1 MRSSRDAVRAGARR
15 AVLTRPGAVTLAVA
29 LAASGLVVGAGLPS
43 ASAAGG
49 GGVVTTV
56 TGTVERVHLD
66 DFDHPLPAGA
76 DEVTFVRTADGS
88 LQVPASRLAAVPDG
102 ATVRLGLSDT
112 RSARPG
118 AQGTLVADL
127 SATEVRNPEAGP
139 TVASVVVTAAPKQ
152 SQAAAALG
160 AHSVLVVIA
169 KPPGGT
175 ASSYTAADIAAT
187 VNGGINTYWSNVTG
201 GAVTFSATG
210 FGSVVAT
217 TNAPCTG
224 SGDVST
230 SSAFWNE
237 IKSKTGYATDST
249 HHLVVYFPPFTACG
263 GIAGLGSVG
272 GGGVVWSNGYGTGY
286 SGVGVIGH
294 ELGHN
299 LGLGHSQLL
308 DCSVSGVRVIDTDPA
323 GCSARSYADTN
334 DIMGISWNY
343 QGFLNAVHLRTLGLL
358 DANGEATPTDTASID
373 LVPLE
378 NGTGTRVLTLSD
390 GATHYV
396 VEFRRPVGRDAWL
409 TTYPTWG
416 SSGVTVRRE
425 FDPTAGTV
433 FRPIESYLL
442 DGDPST
448 PDADF
453 GAMSNALPVGS
464 WIDLDGGKLGIRV
477 SAVTDTVAS
486 IDYRNG
492 YPSADPRYVAPPMP
506 IVSVPTARL
515 TAGAMKPSASG
526 PAVPVL
532 WQWQVT
538 TPAAGPSAAAT
549 VSNRSALTPVRMGA
563 TSWLPAAYRAT
574 AVASNGTAVSTVG
587 STSTHYTSETYT
599 RVVKYSPGW
608 VTGRSTAAMSGTFRA
623 STRKGGVIA
632 FLTTARSLGLLLL
645 KSTSS
650 GSVGIYVDGHRV
662 ATLNLR
668 ASRTSM
674 ALAWTTKFG
683 SVGRHLVKIVN
694 LTGGTRG
701 LVGFD
706 GFASTL

>member
-1 MRSSRDAVRAGARR
+1 MRSSRDAARAGGRR

-29 LAASGLVVGAGLPS
+29 LAASGLVAGVGLPT

-49 GGVVTTV
+49 GGIVATV
-56 TGTVERVHLD
+56 TGTVERIHLD
-66 DFDHPLPAGA
+66 DFDNPLPADA
-76 DEVTFVRTADGS
+76 DEITFVRTADGS
-88 LQVPASRLAAVPDG
+88 VQVPASRLASVPDG
-102 ATVRLGLSDT
+102 ATVRLGLADT
-112 RSARPG
+112 RSTRRGAR
-118 AQGTLVADL
+118 GTLVASL

-139 TVASVVVTAAPKQ
+139 TVASVEVTATPQKA
-152 SQAAAALG
+152 QAATVAG
-160 AHSVLVVIA
+160 AHSVLVVVA
-169 KPPGGT
+169 KPPGGAT
-175 ASSYTAADIAAT
+175 SSYTGADIAAT
-187 VNGGINTYWSNVTG
+187 VNAGINTYWSTVTG
-201 GAVTFSATG
+201 GAITFSATG
-210 FGSVVAT
+210 YASVVAT

-230 SSAFWNE
+230 SNAFWNE

-249 HHLVVYFPPFTACG
+249 HHLVVYFPKFTACG
-263 GIAGLGSVG
+263 GIAGLGSV

-308 DCSVSGVRVIDTDPA
+308 DCSVTGVRVMDTDPA

-334 DIMGISWNY
+334 DIMGISWNN
-343 QGFLNAVHLRTLGLL
+343 QGFLNAVHLRSLGLF
-358 DANGEATPTDTASID
+358 ASGGQATPADTASID
-373 LVPLE
+373 LAPLE
-378 NGTGTRVLTLSD
+378 TGTGTRILTLSD
-390 GATHYV
+390 GGTHYV
-396 VEFRRPVGRDAWL
+396 VEFRRPIGRDAWL
-409 TTYPTWG
+409 ATYPSWG
-416 SSGVTVRRE
+416 SSGVTIRRE
-425 FDPTAGTV
+425 FDPTAGTG
-433 FRPIESYLL
+433 FSPIESYLL

-453 GAMSNALPVGS
+453 GAMSNALPVGT
-464 WIDLDGGKLGIRV
+464 WLDLDGGKLGIRV

-506 IVSVPTARL
+506 EVSVPSARL
-515 TAGAMKPSASG
+515 TAGAMKPSAYG
-526 PAVPVL
+526 PSVPVL

-538 TPAAGPSAAAT
+538 TPAAGAAAAST
-549 VSNRSALTPVRMGA
+549 ISNGSAVTPAVRMGA
-563 TSWLPAAYRAT
+563 TSWLPATYRAT
-574 AVASNGTAVSTVG
+574 AVATNGTPVSTVG
-587 STSTHYTSETYT
+587 RTSTHYTSETYT
-599 RVVKYSPGW
+599 RVVQYSTGW
-608 VTGRSTAAMSGTFRA
+608 VAARSSAAMSGTFRA
-623 STRKGGVIA
+623 TVRKGGAVG
-632 FLTTARSLGLLLL
+632 FRTTARSLGLVLL
-645 KSTSS
+645 KSASS
-650 GSVGIYVDGHRV
+650 GYVGINVDGHRV

-683 SVGRHLVKIVN
+683 AAGSHVVTIVN

-701 LVGFD
+701 LLGFD